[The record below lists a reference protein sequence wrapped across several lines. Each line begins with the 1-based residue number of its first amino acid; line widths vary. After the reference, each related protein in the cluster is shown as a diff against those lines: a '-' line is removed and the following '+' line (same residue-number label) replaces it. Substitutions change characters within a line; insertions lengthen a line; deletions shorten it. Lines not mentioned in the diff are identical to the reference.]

1 MALFAPTASSKD
13 PNHVFEIQE
22 VGTTVPCANFMEL
35 KLKQM
40 GFGLVEMLKN

>member
-1 MALFAPTASSKD
+1 MPKVDNIMPTVENISMQAS
-13 PNHVFEIQE
+13 
-22 VGTTVPCANFMEL
+22 VGFIEL